1 MIVGLG
7 VDIVKVSRVEE
18 KLADRI
24 LSNREQEIWMKNKR
38 RDFLAG
44 RFALKEAFFKAVGT
58 GIRNYNLKDISFIP
72 DALGA
77 LHIEEN
83 DVVTCLKKEYDFDRV
98 HSTLSHD
105 GGIGVA
111 VVILEKGVM

>member
-7 VDIVKVSRVEE
+7 VDIVKISRIEE

-24 LSNREQEIWMKNKR
+24 LSDKEQKIWLKNKR
-38 RDFLAG
+38 MDFLAG
-44 RFALKEAFFKAVGT
+44 RFALKEAFFKALGT
-58 GIRNYNLKDISFIP
+58 GIRNYKLRDISFVP
-72 DALGA
+72 DKLGA
-77 LHIEEN
+77 IHVEEN
-83 DVVTCLKKEYDFDRV
+83 RVVTCIKKEYNFDRI

-111 VVILEKGVM
+111 IVIFEKE